1 VTLPPDPP
9 STRSGPAAD
18 IDTVT
23 GAGVFSCVVDQH
35 PRFHLE
41 ALRWFASLTT
51 LAGVDPSDLV
61 VNVVGSA
68 TSDALDHLRSRGVTI
83 RPVDGFDQRSPH
95 CNKVAGALRLAEDR
109 LDGLVVL
116 CDTDVAV
123 LEDPRTLAIPP
134 GSIGGK
140 VVDAPVPPLEV
151 LQEIFAAAGVPA
163 PPTTP
168 LPWGENQLTV
178 AGNCNGG
185 LYLIPAPLLPVL
197 APAWETWARWLLD
210 RRELLRD
217 WTFHLDQVAMV
228 LALTAEEIATEQL
241 DVRWNTPIHDP
252 SRIPANPPVPAVI
265 HYHQEVDSEGRIR
278 TTGYPAIDRQIE
290 RVNESIAQLWR
301 QAFPTVTFWQWR
313 HLSEPEFGSESGN
326 QGDPVDATRQLV
338 MAVLDAVAPAS
349 VLDVGC
355 GDGAVTRDVPMPD
368 YVGIDVS
375 AEAVRRAEAVRPDG
389 RFLLGRLADFTVRA
403 ELVICIDVVIHEPDA
418 ANYRTQVARLWES
431 ADRALL
437 ISGYERPPHTER
449 PTHHFH
455 EPLSATLR
463 AVASDAECYPV
474 REEDGIATFVV
485 LRPLLR
491 PHPRDFRAAALSS
504 VIERHPDPLR
514 LLDLRLVGQRTL
526 TFFPDH
532 APRLWEYPVAAELIM
547 EHLPVGSRLVDVGAG
562 VTPLTPFLTSRG
574 YVVDTVDPSEMYR
587 KWPPA
592 DDWNEWGFLDYAE
605 AGLGHRSWN
614 TTLDELPESTV
625 FDGAF
630 SISVIEHIP
639 ATGRR
644 ALLKDIALR
653 LRSGGLMVLTV
664 DLTRG
669 GMDLWNRNWG
679 KIVDERRRHGTFAD
693 VISEATSA
701 GFELIRKEV
710 VRDWGDVEV
719 DIGLIVMRRK
729 EGSPR
734 PLQRALRS
742 LRRTQSR

>member
-1 VTLPPDPP
+1 
-9 STRSGPAAD
+9 
-18 IDTVT
+18 
-23 GAGVFSCVVDQH
+23 
-35 PRFHLE
+35 
-41 ALRWFASLTT
+41 
-51 LAGVDPSDLV
+51 
-61 VNVVGSA
+61 
-68 TSDALDHLRSRGVTI
+68 
-83 RPVDGFDQRSPH
+83 
-95 CNKVAGALRLAEDR
+95 
-109 LDGLVVL
+109 
-116 CDTDVAV
+116 
-123 LEDPRTLAIPP
+123 
-134 GSIGGK
+134 
-140 VVDAPVPPLEV
+140 
-151 LQEIFAAAGVPA
+151 
-163 PPTTP
+163 
-168 LPWGENQLTV
+168 
-178 AGNCNGG
+178 
-185 LYLIPAPLLPVL
+185 
-197 APAWETWARWLLD
+197 
-210 RRELLRD
+210 
-217 WTFHLDQVAMV
+217 MV

-252 SRIPANPPVPAVI
+252 SRIPANPPAPAVI
-265 HYHQEVDSEGRIR
+265 HYHQEIDSEGRIR

-313 HLSEPEFGSESGN
+313 HLSEPELGSESGN
-326 QGDPVDATRQLV
+326 QGDTVDATRQLV

-355 GDGAVTRDVPMPD
+355 GDGVVTHDVPMPD

-403 ELVICIDVVIHEPDA
+403 ASRHLHRRGDPRTGRRQLQDASGPVVGV
-418 ANYRTQVARLWES
+418 RRSS
-431 ADRALL
+431 ASDL
-437 ISGYERPPHTER
+437 GDERPPDTER

-474 REEDGIATFVV
+474 REEDRIATFVI

-491 PHPRDFRAAALSS
+491 PHPRDFRAASLSP

-532 APRLWEYPVAAELIM
+532 APRLWEYPCRGPSSIM
-547 EHLPVGSRLVDVGAG
+547 EHLPAGSRLVDVGAG

-592 DDWNEWGFLDYAE
+592 DDWNEWGFLDYTE

-639 ATGRR
+639 APGEAGAPEGHRPAAPLRWAHGADGRSHPR
-644 ALLKDIALR
+644 RYGPLEPELGKD
-653 LRSGGLMVLTV
+653 
-664 DLTRG
+664 
-669 GMDLWNRNWG
+669 
-679 KIVDERRRHGTFAD
+679 RR
-693 VISEATSA
+693 
-701 GFELIRKEV
+701 
-710 VRDWGDVEV
+710 
-719 DIGLIVMRRK
+719 
-729 EGSPR
+729 
-734 PLQRALRS
+734 
-742 LRRTQSR
+742 